1 MNGVVFSG
9 LGWCCQCQV
18 PAVKGNGQRLPWK
31 WIWAVARWPWLF
43 AVYRE
48 WKVSQVIIYMNLVT
62 WGNDPI
68 WRSYFS
74 DGLKLETTQ
83 LVIKI
88 SIDQSVKWNVMTQML
103 HRTGVWKLY
112 LHGRWKRAS
121 LNSKGKSGVNKS
133 HPMEHLG
140 KGFWRLL
147 ICVDDVTSE
156 AFHEQVLYR

>member
-1 MNGVVFSG
+1 MH
-9 LGWCCQCQV
+9 
-18 PAVKGNGQRLPWK
+18 PEP
-31 WIWAVARWPWLF
+31 
-43 AVYRE
+43 
-48 WKVSQVIIYMNLVT
+48 

-121 LNSKGKSGVNKS
+121 LKQQGKSGVNNPIPWS
-133 HPMEHLG
+133 IWVRVFEGCSFVLMMLLRRHSMSRSCIDNPYYRGMVLIYLHEWRIFHG
-140 KGFWRLL
+140 KCKYITHGSQLHHAA
-147 ICVDDVTSE
+147 C
-156 AFHEQVLYR
+156 LYE